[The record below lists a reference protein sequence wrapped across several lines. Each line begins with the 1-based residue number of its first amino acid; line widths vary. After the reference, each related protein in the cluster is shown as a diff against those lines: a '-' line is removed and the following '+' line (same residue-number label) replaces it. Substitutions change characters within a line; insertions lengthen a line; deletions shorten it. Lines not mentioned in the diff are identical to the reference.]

1 MKKSVAIVHYNTPEL
16 AEAAILSLR
25 KHCVEQYQVYVFDN
39 SDTKPFTKKMKG
51 VKVFDNTKGK
61 YVDFEAELAKYP
73 NMEKKMGEL
82 SNQGSVKHMLSV
94 QKLWEL
100 VPDGFILLESDVLIS
115 KNIDFLW
122 DENFAACGKVQ
133 YLQRVGRK
141 EKDRLAPFLCYLNVP
156 LLKANGAR
164 YYDPLRCWNLH
175 QGRNNP
181 ANYWDTGAC
190 VLDDIRRT
198 KPQLVCRCY
207 PDLDKCYF
215 HFHGGSWR
223 NDEATKQKWL
233 NEHKG
238 LWYTPDN
245 KNAKIVIC
253 AHTDFKQAVSNEVY
267 EVMNIHDDIENG
279 VPGHFYSELLHMKRV
294 GARKKLPEY
303 IGFCHYRKY
312 FNFLNNVPDIAATIE
327 QSGAIAAEP
336 VNLGMTMHEQYGTW
350 GNVDDLDI
358 TTKIINKKY
367 KDFAA
372 AWNESLNKKT
382 MHPATM
388 FVLKREDF
396 LDLLKIMWDVANEYL
411 KKIGGNIEKRVKQN
425 PNSYHLNG
433 FTFKHECRVGGQIAE
448 RIASAWIDWKFPK
461 AATFPMVITQ
471 EKVE

>member
-25 KHCVEQYQVYVFDN
+25 KHCVEQYQVYIFDN
-39 SDTKPFTKKMKG
+39 SDAKPFTKKMKD

-122 DENFAACGKVQ
+122 DENFAAAGKVQ

-141 EKDRLAPFLCYLNVP
+141 EKDRLTPFLCYLNVP
-156 LLKANGAR
+156 LLRENGAR

-223 NDEATKQKWL
+223 NDETTKQKWL
-233 NEHKG
+233 NEHKD

-245 KNAKIVIC
+245 KNVKIFIC
-253 AHTDFKQAVSNEVY
+253 AHADFKPSVSNSVY
-267 EVMNIHDDIENG
+267 EVVDIRGEYKG
-279 VPGHFYSELLHMKRV
+279 VPQAFYNELSHMQKVSE
-294 GARKKLPEY
+294 RKKLPDY
-303 IGFCHYRKY
+303 IGFCQYRKY
-312 FNFLNNVPDIAATIE
+312 FNFLNAVPDIAEIIE
-327 QSGAIAAEP
+327 KQGAITTVP
-336 VNLGMTMHEQYGTW
+336 LDLKMSMYEQFGSW
-350 GNVDDLDI
+350 GNIEDLQLC
-358 TTKIINKKY
+358 TKIIKKRHP
-367 KDFAA
+367 DFIEAWDAA
-372 AWNESLNKKT
+372 LQNRNLHAGT
-382 MHPATM
+382 MYI
-388 FVLKREDF
+388 VKREDF
-396 LDLLKIMWDVANEYL
+396 KELIALMWDVVNTWIKTIGDIDKHVKKNASKYNMALAGPEYH
-411 KKIGGNIEKRVKQN
+411 R
-425 PNSYHLNG
+425 
-433 FTFKHECRVGGQIAE
+433 RVGGSFAE